1 MLEKKKN
8 VREEILNRSRQ
19 TGFQFNCFIF
29 VHVNIYSLNKIPKI
43 SFRQINKLAIP
54 AIISG
59 IAEPLLSITDTAI
72 VGNIE
77 LNPTEALAA
86 VGIAGSFISA
96 IVWILA
102 QTRSAISA
110 IIAQYY
116 GAGNLKD
123 IRQLPAQIIAINIAL
138 SLAIYALT
146 VFFIE
151 NIFQLYNASGLILEQ
166 SVSYYKIRAI
176 GLPFTLFVFS
186 VFGVFRGLQNTFWP
200 MIISIIGASLNI
212 ILDFILVFG
221 IEDLIPAFHVEGAA
235 WASVIS
241 QGIMTLLALIL
252 LLTKTPFNLKLNF
265 PFHLEIKRLLSLSL
279 NLIIRAISLNIALYL
294 ANAYA
299 TKYGSNYIAA
309 QTIAFQIWL
318 FFAFFIDGYSS
329 VGNIM
334 SGKFLGQKKYSRI
347 WKLSRQ
353 LNAYTFAISV
363 FLGTICFIWYKDIGL
378 LFSQDKEVLSLFYSI
393 FWIVIIMQPVNAVA
407 FVFDG
412 IFKGLAEAVLLRNTL
427 LASTFLGFIPA
438 LLLGD
443 YFDLKLYAIWIAF
456 FVWMLMRGG
465 ILVIIFKKRF
475 SQKPLT

>member
-1 MLEKKKN
+1 
-8 VREEILNRSRQ
+8 
-19 TGFQFNCFIF
+19 
-29 VHVNIYSLNKIPKI
+29 LNKVPKI

-72 VGNIE
+72 VGNINV
-77 LNPTEALAA
+77 NPTEALAA

-110 IIAQYY
+110 VIAQYF
-116 GAGNLKD
+116 GAGRLKE
-123 IRQLPAQIIAINIAL
+123 ISQLPAQIIGINVML
-138 SLAIYALT
+138 SLFIYVLT
-146 VFFIE
+146 VFFVE
-151 NIFQLYNASGLILEQ
+151 HIFELYNASGMILEK
-166 SVSYYKIRAI
+166 SVSYYRIRAL

-200 MIISIIGASLNI
+200 MVISIIGASLNI
-212 ILDFILVFG
+212 VLDFALVFG
-221 IEDLIPAFHVEGAA
+221 IEGYIPALHVEGAA
-235 WASVIS
+235 WASVIA
-241 QGIMTLLALIL
+241 QGVMTLLALIL
-252 LLTKTPFNLKLNF
+252 LLKKTPFSLK
-265 PFHLEIKRLLSLSL
+265 FHLPMHPEIKRLLSLSI
-279 NLIIRAISLNIALYL
+279 NLVIRAISLNIALYM

-299 TKYGSNYIAA
+299 TKYGAHYIAA

-334 SGKFLGQKKYSRI
+334 SGKFKGQKDYSRI
-347 WKLSRQ
+347 WRLSKQ
-353 LNAYTFAISV
+353 LNKYTLIIAV
-363 FLGTICFIWYKDIGL
+363 LLGGICFVLYDDIGL
-378 LFSQDKEVLSLFYSI
+378 MFTKDQEVLSLFYNI
-393 FWIVIIMQPVNAVA
+393 FWIVIIMQPVNAMA

-412 IFKGLAEAVLLRNTL
+412 IFKGLAEAVILRNTL

-438 LLLGD
+438 LLIGD

-456 FVWMLMRGG
+456 FVWMILRSG
-465 ILVIIFKKRF
+465 ILLIIFNKRF
-475 SQKPLT
+475 LPKNTT

>member
-1 MLEKKKN
+1 M
-8 VREEILNRSRQ
+8 
-19 TGFQFNCFIF
+19 
-29 VHVNIYSLNKIPKI
+29 NKVPKI
-43 SFRQINKLAIP
+43 SFKQINKLAIP

-72 VGNIE
+72 VGNINV
-77 LNPTEALAA
+77 NPIEALAA

-110 IIAQYY
+110 VIAQYF
-116 GAGNLKD
+116 GADRLKE
-123 IRQLPAQIIAINIAL
+123 ISQLPAQIIAINVAL
-138 SLAIYALT
+138 SLFIYVIT
-146 VFFIE
+146 VFFVE
-151 NIFQLYNASGLILEQ
+151 NIFELYNASGLILEK

-200 MIISIIGASLNI
+200 MVISIVGASLNI
-212 ILDFILVFG
+212 VLDFALVFG
-221 IEDLIPAFHVEGAA
+221 VEDYIPAMHVEGAA
-235 WASVIS
+235 WASVIA
-241 QGIMTLLALIL
+241 QGVMTLLSLIL
-252 LLTKTPFNLKLNF
+252 LLKKTPFSLKLYF
-265 PFHLEIKRLLSLSL
+265 PMHPEIKRLLSLSM

-299 TKYGSNYIAA
+299 TKYGAHYIAA

-318 FFAFFIDGYSS
+318 FFAFFIDGYAS

-334 SGKFLGQKKYSRI
+334 SGKFKGQKDYPRI
-347 WKLSRQ
+347 WRLSQQ
-353 LNAYTFAISV
+353 LNKYTIIIAV
-363 FLGTICFIWYKDIGL
+363 LLGGVCFVLYNDIGL
-378 LFSQDKEVLSLFYSI
+378 MFSKEQDVLSLFYNI
-393 FWIVIIMQPVNAVA
+393 FWIVIIMQPVNAIA

-412 IFKGLAEAVLLRNTL
+412 IFKGLAEAVILRNTL

-438 LLLGD
+438 LLIGD

-456 FVWMLMRGG
+456 FVWMLMRAG
-465 ILVIIFKKRF
+465 ILLIIFNKRF
-475 SQKPLT
+475 LPYGTT

>member
-1 MLEKKKN
+1 M
-8 VREEILNRSRQ
+8 
-19 TGFQFNCFIF
+19 
-29 VHVNIYSLNKIPKI
+29 NKVPKI
-43 SFRQINKLAIP
+43 SFRHINKLAIP

-72 VGNIE
+72 VGNINI
-77 LNPTEALAA
+77 NPTEALAA

-110 IIAQYY
+110 VIAQYF
-116 GAGNLKD
+116 GAGQLKE
-123 IRQLPAQIIAINIAL
+123 IHQLPAQIITINVAL
-138 SLAIYALT
+138 SLLIYIVT
-146 VFFIE
+146 VFFVE
-151 NIFQLYNASGLILEQ
+151 NIFELYNASGIILEN

-200 MIISIIGASLNI
+200 MVISIVGATLNI
-212 ILDFILVFG
+212 VLDFALVFG
-221 IEDLIPAFHVEGAA
+221 IEGFIPALHVEGAA

-241 QGIMTLLALIL
+241 QGVMTLMSLIL
-252 LLTKTPFNLKLNF
+252 LLKKTPFSLRLNL
-265 PFHLEIKRLLSLSL
+265 PVHPEIKRLLSLSL

-299 TKYGSNYIAA
+299 TKYGAHYIAA

-334 SGKFLGQKKYSRI
+334 SGKFLGQKDTPRI
-347 WKLSRQ
+347 WRLSKQ
-353 LNAYTFAISV
+353 LNMYTVIIAL
-363 FLGTICFIWYKDIGL
+363 FLGSVCFMFYDDIGL
-378 LFSQDKEVLSLFYSI
+378 MFSREQEVLTLFYQI
-393 FWIVIIMQPVNAVA
+393 FWIVILMQPLNAIA

-412 IFKGLAEAVLLRNTL
+412 IFKGLAEAVILRNTL
-427 LASTFLGFIPA
+427 LAATFLGFIPA

-456 FVWMLMRGG
+456 SVWMLMRAG
-465 ILVIIFKKRF
+465 ILLVIFNKRF
-475 SQKPLT
+475 LP